1 MAGGVELATAYV
13 TLIPSLKGAKG
24 KIGEQVAPEGEAAGG
39 TFAQRFAQVAIAGLK
54 IAAAAGAAAMAAVTK
69 ASLEEYANY
78 EQLVGGVETLF
89 ADAAGTV
96 QANAERAFATAGLSA
111 NAYMETVTGMS
122 ASLIQSLGGDTE
134 QAAQM
139 ADMAIRDMADNANK
153 MGSDMSAIQNA
164 YAGFAKQNYTMLD
177 NLKIGYGGT
186 KEEMERLLADAEAIS
201 GIHYDID
208 SYADV
213 VDAIHVVQ
221 TEMGITGTTA
231 EEAAGTI
238 SGSLAST
245 QAAWTNLIT
254 HLGDEDADFSTLFN
268 NLAESAGNAV
278 RNIGTRVVVILTQM
292 WDNMPSF
299 ASRFG
304 EFLAPMV
311 PAILEFAP
319 QLIQSF
325 TWMVLGLV
333 DQLPYALPQMMAGA
347 TQLFQGILLALLQVA
362 PQLVLGLADALAQLV
377 MQLFMSIPTMLQ
389 SATELFNTI
398 WQAIMTAG
406 PTIIS
411 GLIDIIGQLL
421 ANILSAAPGVLAN
434 AGQMMGQLV
443 VAIGNAAGQ
452 ALPAIGELLNQVL
465 SAITSFDLVGAG
477 QQLMQGFIEGIKNM
491 AGQIFDAA
499 VGAVQGAV
507 DGVLGFLG
515 IESPSR
521 LFREIGQYTMEGMA
535 IGIERTAAEARA
547 AMLGATSGV
556 VGAAEMSLAATTEV
570 GGMPAGVV
578 YNVIFNDARVN
589 DNEAIRAEVDAF
601 VLDMVRRA
609 DQ

>member
-69 ASLEEYANY
+69 ASLDEYANY

-96 QANAERAFATAGLSA
+96 QANAERAFQTAGLSA
-111 NAYMETVTGMS
+111 NQYMETVTSTS
-122 ASLIQSLGGDTE
+122 AALIQSLGGDTE
-134 QAAQM
+134 AAAQM
-139 ADMAIRDMADNANK
+139 ADMAIRDMSDNANK
-153 MGSDMSAIQNA
+153 MGSDMETIQNA
-164 YAGFAKQNYTMLD
+164 YAGFSRGQFQLLD
-177 NLKIGYGGT
+177 NLKLGYGGT
-186 KEEMERLLADAEAIS
+186 KQEMERLLADAEAIS
-201 GIHYDID
+201 GIHYDIS
-208 SYADV
+208 SYADI

-231 EEAAGTI
+231 EEAAETI

-254 HLGDEDADFSTLFN
+254 HLGDEDADFSTLFD

-333 DQLPYALPQMMAGA
+333 DQLPYALPQMLAGA

-377 MQLFMSIPTMLQ
+377 MQLFTSIPTMLQ

-515 IESPSR
+515 IASPSR

-535 IGIERTAAEARA
+535 IGIEKTAAEARA

>member
-39 TFAQRFAQVAIAGLK
+39 TFAQMFAQVAIAGLK

-377 MQLFMSIPTMLQ
+377 MQLFTSIPTMLQ

>member
-89 ADAAGTV
+89 GDAAGVV
-96 QANAERAFATAGLSA
+96 QANAEQAFASAGLSA
-111 NAYMETVTGMS
+111 NAYMEQVTSMS

-153 MGSDMSAIQNA
+153 MGSDMASIQNA
-164 YAGFAKQNYTMLD
+164 YQGFAKQNYTMLD
-177 NLKIGYGGT
+177 NLKLGYGGT

-231 EEAAGTI
+231 EEAADTI

-254 HLGDEDADFSTLFN
+254 HLGDEDADFSTLFD

-278 RNIGTRVVVILTQM
+278 RNIGKRVVVILTQM

-325 TWMVLGLV
+325 SWMVLGLV

-377 MQLFMSIPTMLQ
+377 MQLFTSIPSMLQ
-389 SATELFNTI
+389 GATELFNSI

-515 IESPSR
+515 IASPSR

-578 YNVIFNDARVN
+578 YNIVFNDTQVN

>member
-377 MQLFMSIPTMLQ
+377 MQLFTSIPTMLQ

>member
-24 KIGEQVAPEGEAAGG
+24 KIGEQVAPEAESAGAS
-39 TFAQRFAQVAIAGLK
+39 FAQRFGSVAMSGLK
-54 IAAAAGAAAMAAVTK
+54 LAAAAGAAAMVAATK
-69 ASLEEYANY
+69 AALENYADY

-89 ADAAGTV
+89 ADAADTV
-96 QANAERAFATAGLSA
+96 MANAEQAFQTAGLSA
-111 NAYMETVTGMS
+111 NQYMETVTGMS

-153 MGSDMSAIQNA
+153 MGSDMASIQNA

-177 NLKIGYGGT
+177 NLKLGYGGT

-238 SGSLAST
+238 QGSMAAT
-245 QAAWTNLIT
+245 AAAWTNLLT
-254 HLGDEDADFSTLFN
+254 HLADPEADIGQLVN
-268 NLAESAGNAV
+268 NFVDSLTNMLS
-278 RNIGTRVVVILTQM
+278 NIGQRIPIILTQLM
-292 WDNMPSF
+292 TNLPNLTAKLGELF
-299 ASRFG
+299 AQIAPA
-304 EFLAPMV
+304 LVQVAPMISSAFSEMIV
-311 PAILEFAP
+311 GLINQLPTFIP
-319 QLIQSF
+319 QLIGAAATLF
-325 TWMVLGLV
+325 GVLLLTLLEAVGNVANVLGS
-333 DQLPYALPQMMAGA
+333 AI
-347 TQLFQGILLALLQVA
+347 QGFCDSVA
-362 PQLVLGLADALAQLV
+362 A
-377 MQLFMSIPTMLQ
+377 
-389 SATELFNTI
+389 
-398 WQAIMTAG
+398 
-406 PTIIS
+406 
-411 GLIDIIGQLL
+411 
-421 ANILSAAPGVLAN
+421 AAPGMLA
-434 AGQMMGQLV
+434 AAMTFLKGIMDAIWQSVSPALT
-443 VAIGNAAGQ
+443 AIGD
-452 ALPAIGELLNQVL
+452 LLNNVVN
-465 SAITSFDLVGAG
+465 AITSFDLLGAG
-477 QQLMQGFIEGIKNM
+477 QQLMQGFISGIQSM

-507 DGVLGFLG
+507 DGVLNFLG
-515 IESPSR
+515 IASPSR

-535 IGIERTAAEARA
+535 VGIERTAAEARA

>member
-24 KIGEQVAPEGEAAGG
+24 KIGEQVAPEAESAGAS
-39 TFAQRFAQVAIAGLK
+39 FAQRFGSVAMTGLK
-54 IAAAAGAAAMAAVTK
+54 LAAAAGAAAMVAATK
-69 ASLEEYANY
+69 AALENYADY

-89 ADAAGTV
+89 KGAADTV
-96 QANAERAFATAGLSA
+96 MANAEQAFQTAGLSA
-111 NAYMETVTGMS
+111 NQYMEQVTSMS

-153 MGSDMSAIQNA
+153 MGSDMASIQNA
-164 YAGFAKQNYTMLD
+164 YQGFAKQNYTMLD
-177 NLKIGYGGT
+177 NLKLGYGGT

-201 GIHYDID
+201 GIHYDIS
-208 SYADV
+208 SYADI

-231 EEAAGTI
+231 EEAAETI

-333 DQLPYALPQMMAGA
+333 DQLPYALPQMLAGA

-377 MQLFMSIPTMLQ
+377 MQLFTSIPSMLQ
-389 SATELFNTI
+389 TATELFNTI

-515 IESPSR
+515 IASPSR